1 MRLKGYMS
9 KLNAITGSKL
19 VDGPVRAIGVQ
30 SRSVTGTMP
39 NGNRYESTLERDFML
54 LMQFDAAVDYYTP
67 QPLTMPYR
75 GADGLTHKYTPDGLI
90 EWRSDRIL
98 HDSRPVLVEIKYR
111 EAFQGEW
118 RKWRALKRAAQEYA
132 KDRGWHFQIY
142 TEREIRTP
150 FLDNVRFLLPYMRR
164 TSAPEIE
171 SWIIENLV
179 EIIESTP
186 RELINLLY
194 RDRWNQASLIPVL
207 WRLLAERRISFDITQ
222 PLNMQSPIWI
232 ERD

>member
-1 MRLKGYMS
+1 MT
-9 KLNAITGSKL
+9 KLNATPRSKL

-30 SRSVTGTMP
+30 SRSITGTMP
-39 NGNRYESTLERDFML
+39 NGNRYESALERDFML
-54 LMQFDAAVDYYTP
+54 LMQFDAEIDFYTP

-75 GADGLTHKYTPDGLI
+75 GSDGQMHKYTPDGLI
-90 EWRSDRIL
+90 EWRSDKRL
-98 HDSRPVLVEIKYR
+98 ADTRPVLVEIKYR

-118 RKWRALKRAAQEYA
+118 RKWRALKRAAMGYA
-132 KDRGWHFQIY
+132 NDRGWDFQIY

-150 FLDNVRFLLPYMRR
+150 FLDNVRFLLPYKRR

-171 SWIIENLV
+171 SWVIENLRDV
-179 EIIESTP
+179 IESTP
-186 RELINLLY
+186 RDLITMLY
-194 RDRWNQASLIPVL
+194 RDKWNQASLIPVM
-207 WRLLAERRISFDITQ
+207 WRLLAERRISFDITL